1 LAKKS
6 TSKKRKTSKKEEPK
20 PVKKTTNKKRMPQKK
35 VEVKPVKK
43 RMNFLIPAVIFLCVI
58 GIAVILLFPGAV
70 EAESTAELVD
80 IFGDVEVKQGD
91 TWVTAENNME
101 LHRYDSV
108 RTGDNSSASII
119 IFKGSIIRLDSNTE
133 VYLEEL
139 IQGEE
144 GTFVTIEQ
152 EAGRTWSTVQ
162 KISGIDEYEV
172 QTPTAVASVR
182 GTSFDINIENGTT
195 IVGVIKGSVDVKK
208 TDNETVYT
216 VLENYSVAVDSEEV
230 GEPEDFDL
238 DDWITNNLLKDEDF
252 VDDIKDVLRER
263 IEPYL
268 DELRERVDIPDEDI
282 EILIDLYV
290 QGKFTIPPETPDH
303 LKEIFDL
310 S

>member
-6 TSKKRKTSKKEEPK
+6 TSKKKTAKKKVESK
-20 PVKKTTNKKRMPQKK
+20 PVKKTTNKKRAPQKK

-43 RMNFLIPAVIFLCVI
+43 RMNFLIPAVVFLCII
-58 GIAVILLFPGAV
+58 GIAVILLFPSA
-70 EAESTAELVD
+70 EAEVTAELID

-91 TWVTAENNME
+91 TWVTAEDNME
-101 LHRYDSV
+101 LNRYDSV

-133 VYLEEL
+133 VYLEKL

-182 GTSFDINIENGTT
+182 GTSFDVNIENGTT
-195 IVGVIKGSVDVKK
+195 IVGVIKGSVNVSK

-216 VLENYSVAVDSEEV
+216 VLENYSRTVDSEEV
-230 GEPEDFDL
+230 GEPEDFDV
-238 DDWITNNLLKDEDF
+238 DDWITNNLLKDEEF
-252 VDDIKDVLRER
+252 VDDIKDVLRAR
-263 IEPYL
+263 IEPHL
-268 DELRERVDIPDEDI
+268 DELRERIDIPDEDI

-290 QGKFTIPPETPDH
+290 QGKFVIPPETPDH